1 MMRRSFIKTIA
12 LAAAGT
18 AVLGAPASATAGER
32 AAAIGAGYTGHCGN
46 VTIGSG
52 FTRVTANKSGGENPG
67 PYSIG
72 LGRNSLSVTSTCGTV
87 TIGGT
92 VYYDGSAFQNGG
104 DTYLAT
110 SPLVYQP

>member
-1 MMRRSFIKTIA
+1 MHSTCGDITI
-12 LAAAGT
+12 LNT
-18 AVLGAPASATAGER
+18 
-32 AAAIGAGYTGHCGN
+32 
-46 VTIGSG
+46 VTK
-52 FTRVTANKSGGENPG
+52 VTAKKGSDA

-72 LGRNSLSVTSTCGTV
+72 IAVYDSTCGTV

-92 VYYDGSAFQNGG
+92 IYWQDNAAQNDG